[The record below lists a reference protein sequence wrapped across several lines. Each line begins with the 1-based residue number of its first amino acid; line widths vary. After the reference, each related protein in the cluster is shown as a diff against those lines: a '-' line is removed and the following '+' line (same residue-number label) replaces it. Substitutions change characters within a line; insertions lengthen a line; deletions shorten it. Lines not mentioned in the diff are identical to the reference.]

1 MISDQFTI
9 SVASGGT
16 TSTAFQIGLGFR
28 YVGLLFPAMD
38 DGDIGLA
45 ISLDSGA
52 NYSPVLDPADGNDL
66 VICGSGDD
74 PGYMDIS
81 DYVRSVPK
89 EAFLR
94 ITCAAQSSGAVDIT
108 VCFKG

>member
-52 NYSPVLDPADGNDL
+52 NYSPGFSKRGTYRKRCKIMSDEPDHINVTPENLALHIQYMRKDL
-66 VICGSGDD
+66 REICLNWIQN
-74 PGYMDIS
+74 M
-81 DYVRSVPK
+81 
-89 EAFLR
+89 
-94 ITCAAQSSGAVDIT
+94 
-108 VCFKG
+108 